1 MTIKDNNIELKKVDH
16 AKEADVLFEL
26 EKKAF
31 SRDFD
36 LTSRNTQEL
45 IDYLKGSEVY
55 ALYEGQDTVGFFAFR
70 QGKTDVEL
78 LVIAVDPKKQRNGYG
93 KVMMNKILE
102 LTMKQSVR
110 LMTHPKNS
118 TAICFYLKSG
128 FTISGWKDNYYGDE
142 QPRLLLTYNP
152 Q

>member
-1 MTIKDNNIELKKVDH
+1 MTQNNTKLKKIDH
-16 AKEADVLFEL
+16 AKQVDVLFEL

-45 IDYLKGSEVY
+45 IDYLKGSEAY
-55 ALYEGQDTVGFFAFR
+55 ALYEGRDIVGFFAFR
-70 QGKTDVEL
+70 QGKGNAEL
-78 LVIAVDPKKQRNGYG
+78 LIIAVDPKKQRNGYG

-102 LTMKQSVR
+102 LIKKQSVR
-110 LMTHPKNS
+110 LMTHPKNNA
-118 TAICFYLKSG
+118 AICFYLKSG
-128 FTISGWKDNYYGDE
+128 FTISGWKDNYHGDG
-142 QPRLLLTYNP
+142 QPRLFLTYNS